1 MGFQLCNFCD
11 LNLNDILIVCFGVML
26 RFAERAISLLS
37 KMEAKRKRKNT

>member
-26 RFAERAISLLS
+26 RFTERAISLLS
-37 KMEAKRKRKNT
+37 KMEAKRKRKKT